1 MNYIK
6 GIIFLTTLLVLSRI
20 IPHPPNFT
28 PILAGIIFLPF
39 IKRDI
44 KFSVFVPLGGM
55 LISDLII
62 GMHSLMLW
70 TYGPIIILSLLS
82 YYFSNDKAS
91 RIASLA
97 IASPA
102 VFYLMSNFGVWIN
115 SPMYTKDISGLIQ
128 CYVNAIPFY
137 ANSATACILFCS
149 AFFLIK
155 SFIKNN
161 RLSFN

>member
-1 MNYIK
+1 MNYLK
-6 GIIFLTTLLVLSRI
+6 GIIFLTTLLILSRI

-44 KFSVFVPLGGM
+44 KFSVFVPLGAM
-55 LISDLII
+55 LISDFII
-62 GMHSLMLW
+62 GMHSIMLW

-82 YYFSNDKAS
+82 YFFTNAKAS

-102 VFYLMSNFGVWIN
+102 VFYLISNFGVWIN
-115 SPMYTKDISGLIQ
+115 SPMYSKDLSGLAL
-128 CYVNAIPFY
+128 CYINAIPFY

-149 AFFLIK
+149 AFFLIY
-155 SFIKNN
+155 SLLKNN

>member
-1 MNYIK
+1 MNYLK

-39 IKRDI
+39 IKKDI
-44 KFSVFVPLGGM
+44 KFSVFVPLGAM
-55 LISDLII
+55 LISDFII

-70 TYGPIIILSLLS
+70 TYGPIIVLSLLS

-102 VFYLMSNFGVWIN
+102 IFYLMSNFGVWIN
-115 SPMYTKDISGLIQ
+115 SSMYTKDFSGFIQ
-128 CYVNAIPFY
+128 CYINAIPFY
-137 ANSATACILFCS
+137 ANSATACVLFCS
-149 AFFLIK
+149 AFFVIK
-155 SFIKNN
+155 SFLKNN

>member
-1 MNYIK
+1 MNYLK
-6 GIIFLTTLLVLSRI
+6 GIIFLTTLLILSRI

-44 KFSVFVPLGGM
+44 KFSVFVPLGAM
-55 LISDLII
+55 LISDFII

-82 YYFSNDKAS
+82 YYFTNDKAS

-102 VFYLMSNFGVWIN
+102 VFYLISNFGVWIN
-115 SPMYTKDISGLIQ
+115 SPMYSKDLSGLAL
-128 CYVNAIPFY
+128 CYINAIPFY
-137 ANSATACILFCS
+137 ASSATACILFCS
-149 AFFLIK
+149 AFFLIY
-155 SFIKNN
+155 SLLKNN

>member
-1 MNYIK
+1 MNYLK

-82 YYFSNDKAS
+82 YYFSIDKAS

-115 SPMYTKDISGLIQ
+115 SSMYTKDFSGLIQ

>member
-1 MNYIK
+1 MNYLK
-6 GIIFLTTLLVLSRI
+6 GIIFLTTLLILSRI

-44 KFSVFVPLGGM
+44 KFSVFVPLGAM
-55 LISDLII
+55 LISDFII
-62 GMHSLMLW
+62 GMHSIMLW

-82 YYFSNDKAS
+82 YYFTNAKAS

-102 VFYLMSNFGVWIN
+102 VFYLISNFGVWIN
-115 SPMYTKDISGLIQ
+115 SPMYTKDLSGLAL
-128 CYVNAIPFY
+128 CYINAIPFY

>member
-1 MNYIK
+1 MNYLK
-6 GIIFLTTLLVLSRI
+6 GIIFLTTLLILSRI

-115 SPMYTKDISGLIQ
+115 SPMYSKDFSGLVQ

>member
-1 MNYIK
+1 MNYLK

-44 KFSVFVPLGGM
+44 KFSVFVPIGGM
-55 LISDLII
+55 LISDFII

-102 VFYLMSNFGVWIN
+102 IFYLMSNFGVWIN
-115 SPMYTKDISGLIQ
+115 SSMYTKDFSGFIQ
-128 CYVNAIPFY
+128 CYINAIPFY
-137 ANSATACILFCS
+137 ANSATACVLFCS
-149 AFFLIK
+149 AFFVIK
-155 SFIKNN
+155 SFLKNN

>member
-1 MNYIK
+1 MNYLK

-44 KFSVFVPLGGM
+44 KFSVFVPIGGM
-55 LISDLII
+55 LISDFII

-82 YYFSNDKAS
+82 YYFSNEKPS

-102 VFYLMSNFGVWIN
+102 IFYLTSNFGVWIN
-115 SPMYTKDISGLIQ
+115 SPIYTKDFSGLIQ

-137 ANSATACILFCS
+137 ANSAIACILFCS

-155 SFIKNN
+155 SFLKNN

>member
-1 MNYIK
+1 MNYLK
-6 GIIFLTTLLVLSRI
+6 GIIFLTTLLILSRI

-44 KFSVFVPLGGM
+44 KFSVFVPLGAM
-55 LISDLII
+55 LISDFII

-82 YYFSNDKAS
+82 YYFTNAKAS

-102 VFYLMSNFGVWIN
+102 VFYLISNFGVWIN
-115 SPMYTKDISGLIQ
+115 SPMYTKDLSGLIQ

>member
-1 MNYIK
+1 MSYLK

-39 IKRDI
+39 IKKDI
-44 KFSVFVPLGGM
+44 KFSVFVPLGAM
-55 LISDLII
+55 LISDFII

-70 TYGPIIILSLLS
+70 TYGPIVILSLLS
-82 YYFSNDKAS
+82 YYFFIDKAS

-115 SPMYTKDISGLIQ
+115 SSMYTKDFSGFIQ

-137 ANSATACILFCS
+137 ANSATACVLFCS
-149 AFFLIK
+149 AFFVIK
-155 SFIKNN
+155 SFLKNN

>member
-1 MNYIK
+1 MNYLK
-6 GIIFLTTLLVLSRI
+6 GIIFLTTLLILSRI

-44 KFSVFVPLGGM
+44 KFSVFVPLGAM
-55 LISDLII
+55 LISDFII
-62 GMHSLMLW
+62 GMHSIMLW

-82 YYFSNDKAS
+82 YYFTNAKAS

-102 VFYLMSNFGVWIN
+102 VFYLISNFGVWIN
-115 SPMYTKDISGLIQ
+115 SPMYSKDFSGLAL
-128 CYVNAIPFY
+128 CYINAIPFY

-149 AFFLIK
+149 AFFLIY
-155 SFIKNN
+155 SLLKNN

>member
-1 MNYIK
+1 MNYLK

-82 YYFSNDKAS
+82 YYFSIDKAS

-115 SPMYTKDISGLIQ
+115 SSLYTKDFSGLIQ